1 MLSYKIVVLVMVF
14 LHRQR
19 TLRHFLWTLIA
30 ETILLH
36 TWLSSS
42 PQLRGRF
49 PLFLQSSL
57 LQIKNTWLT
66 LLSQAALGMEI
77 VIYTF
82 LCPIRFSMFYE
93 KKISLQFLFYKRLKL
108 HWAASCLETPFLV
121 PFCTR
126 LFLIFSSTSFGSNI
140 TCAIFL
146 SSLKLC
152 IFYFFSHVCSF

>member
-14 LHRQR
+14 LHRHR
-19 TLRHFLWTLIA
+19 TLRHFLWALIA

-49 PLFLQSSL
+49 PLFLESSL
-57 LQIKNTWLT
+57 LHIKNTWLT

-82 LCPIRFSMFYE
+82 LCPISFSMFYE
-93 KKISLQFLFYKRLKL
+93 KKISLSFLFIKDWSSTGLHLALKP
-108 HWAASCLETPFLV
+108 PFLV